1 MLSRTRNSSIIRFSR
16 TSDLT
21 RANSATSLTG
31 LVRKSSAPTSRP
43 CRRLATSDR
52 AVTITTGTS
61 AVRGLAFSWR
71 QTSKP
76 SIRGIM
82 TSRRM
87 TSGSSVSAILRA
99 AGPLNAGKTSKYS
112 LDSLAS
118 SNFTLASTSSTTNT
132 RPDISVPQLVGL
144 HWALSREKAL
154 DGSQETRYR
163 YWFSNICFATALSDL
178 LFVSF
183 HRKSSYRDD
192 RDCAQIFVL
201 LDPLGDLETRYFGK
215 LDIHQ
220 DKVGTMLT
228 RKFESFDPVFA
239 LQRTIAMGYQKI
251 IEELHIEI
259 VVLNDQHL
267 LPERSI
273 GARFRCGILE
283 PHAHRPRKAAG
294 CRPANRRSRTVRLV
308 CHKTSGLTIRNRTL
322 PRGRSPCQQGSASA
336 SILAAAKLRGPQSMP
351 PESRAFAGGS
361 PHQYMIIAA
370 PLRQSLV

>member
-16 TSDLT
+16 TSDRT

-52 AVTITTGTS
+52 AVTMTTGTS

-99 AGPLNAGKTSKYS
+99 VGPLNAGKTSKYS

-163 YWFSNICFATALSDL
+163 YWFSNIRFAAV
-178 LFVSF
+178 LF
-183 HRKSSYRDD
+183 
-192 RDCAQIFVL
+192 
-201 LDPLGDLETRYFGK
+201 DPLGDLETRYFGK

-239 LQRTIAMGYQKI
+239 LQRTIAMGYEKI

-259 VVLNDQHL
+259 VVLDDQHL
-267 LPERSI
+267 LPERSS
-273 GARFRCGILE
+273 GVRLRCRILE

-294 CRPANRRSRTVRLV
+294 CRLANRRSRAVRLV
-308 CHKTSGLTIRNRTL
+308 CHKTSGLTIRN
-322 PRGRSPCQQGSASA
+322 
-336 SILAAAKLRGPQSMP
+336 
-351 PESRAFAGGS
+351 
-361 PHQYMIIAA
+361 
-370 PLRQSLV
+370 